1 MESMAG
7 SSRAAAG
14 PYVPEALAPDLDAT
28 PDGFVVE
35 IAPGERIHFLDWGGP
50 AEDAGGERQP
60 TGPQVGDRRVSV
72 LLIHGLGGTAW
83 AWTAVARRLRR
94 GIRTVAM
101 DLRGHG
107 LSDAPTDSYTP
118 DALAGDVL
126 AVAEGAGLV
135 SLPAVVGEP
144 DETARVV
151 LVGHGYGAM
160 VAAWTAAS
168 NVAQC
173 AGLVLVDGGWQDVAA
188 ETGLTPTEWLRDL
201 AEPPEVLRSMA
212 AYLADRRDWDPSSW
226 NADEEY
232 AARVAVVEV
241 PAGKVVSAVRPHA
254 LERSVEALFAYVP
267 EAVLV
272 ALDVPIVAGTKQTLP
287 VGSIM
292 LVRLNRNMGSSGA
305 VPGEAPRRVSMA
317 MMDLHRPTWNA
328 DTPTL
333 VVKNWMYDTRT
344 PRVYYVYPPMSG
356 ATTLEAEYSVIP
368 AVVASGTDTIA
379 LDDFYVNP
387 IIDYVLWRAFSKDIE
402 IPGMKSK
409 AEAHRAAFDQSL
421 DMTKAGEE
429 TNK

>member
-1 MESMAG
+1 MAG
-7 SSRAAAG
+7 SSRVAAG
-14 PYVPEALAPDLDAT
+14 PSAPEAPAPDLDAT

-272 ALDVPIVAGTKQTLP
+272 ALDVPIVAVVAADDDNRKVAALASVQAARQAAGRP
-287 VGSIM
+287 PIE
-292 LVRLNRNMGSSGA
+292 LVRCLDAGHSLPRYRPATLAGA
-305 VPGEAPRRVSMA
+305 ILRLVAAASTAADPG
-317 MMDLHRPTWNA
+317 RPA
-328 DTPTL
+328 
-333 VVKNWMYDTRT
+333 
-344 PRVYYVYPPMSG
+344 
-356 ATTLEAEYSVIP
+356 
-368 AVVASGTDTIA
+368 
-379 LDDFYVNP
+379 
-387 IIDYVLWRAFSKDIE
+387 
-402 IPGMKSK
+402 
-409 AEAHRAAFDQSL
+409 
-421 DMTKAGEE
+421 
-429 TNK
+429 